1 MMNRLFPTSAVQRTL
16 SGLMVVLLV
25 LLSFGSV
32 ASAQNRSLYEG
43 PVVRRELLYRSSKLE
58 IAPAL
63 GVAFGG
69 IYEREIMVGAA
80 FRYHLTNS
88 FSVGLNANFAPVS
101 LDSSLTNNLATAN
114 PEVSREVETSFQRL
128 LTDVHVSY
136 VPIAGKINLFG
147 NHTYHYDFSVGAG
160 VGGALLSSNA
170 DDIAGF
176 KFGPALTLGM
186 RFFVSDNIAINLRT
200 SSYFYSSALAQRIV
214 VDNGVR
220 APQPFE
226 ERFRAHTI
234 GMLGISVF
242 LPGDVR
248 VSR

>member
-1 MMNRLFPTSAVQRTL
+1 MMTPLFSASVVKRAL
-16 SGLMVVLLV
+16 SGLLVALLV
-25 LLSFGSV
+25 LVSFASV
-32 ASAQNRSLYEG
+32 ASAQNRSLSEG
-43 PVVRRELLYRSSKLE
+43 PFVRRELLYRSSRVE
-58 IAPAL
+58 IAPSL

-128 LTDVHVSY
+128 LTDIHVSY

-160 VGGALLSSNA
+160 VGGALLSSDA

-176 KFGPALTLGM
+176 KFGPALTMGM

-200 SSYFYSSALAQRIV
+200 STYFYASALAQRII

>member
-1 MMNRLFPTSAVQRTL
+1 MTKRIFQ
-16 SGLMVVLLV
+16 SGALRCTMAGLLAFLVVLV
-25 LLSFGSV
+25 SFSSV
-32 ASAQNRSLYEG
+32 AAAQNRSLYEG
-43 PVVRRELLYRSSKLE
+43 PVVRRELLYRSSKVE

-63 GVAFGG
+63 GFAFGG

-88 FSVGLNANFAPVS
+88 FSVGLNANFTPVS

-160 VGGALLSSNA
+160 VGGALLASDA

-176 KFGPALTLGM
+176 KFGPALTFGM

-200 SSYFYSSALAQRIV
+200 SSYFYASALAQRIV

-220 APQPFE
+220 SPQPFD

>member
-1 MMNRLFPTSAVQRTL
+1 MMKRTPL
-16 SGLMVVLLV
+16 HARIARTALGLMAFLLV
-25 LLSFGSV
+25 SLSF
-32 ASAQNRSLYEG
+32 ASFAAAQNRSLYEG
-43 PVVRRELLYRSSKLE
+43 PVVRRELLYRSSKME

-69 IYEREIMVGAA
+69 IYQREIMAGAA

-88 FSVGLNANFAPVS
+88 FSVGLNVNYGIGM
-101 LDSSLTNNLATAN
+101 DSSLTDNLATAS
-114 PEVSREVETSFQRL
+114 PEVSRQVETSVQTL

-147 NHTYHYDFSVGAG
+147 NSTYHYDFSIGAG
-160 VGGALLSSNA
+160 VGGALLSSDA
-170 DDIAGF
+170 EDIAGF

-186 RFFVSDNIAINLRT
+186 RFFVTDNIAINLRT
-200 SSYFYSSALAQRIV
+200 TSYFYASALAQRIV

-234 GMLGISVF
+234 GMLGISIF

>member
-1 MMNRLFPTSAVQRTL
+1 MMNRTLLHATIARTAL
-16 SGLMVVLLV
+16 GFMAFLLV
-25 LLSFGSV
+25 SLSF
-32 ASAQNRSLYEG
+32 ASFAAAQNRSLYEG
-43 PVVRRELLYRSSKLE
+43 PVVRRELLYRSSKME

-69 IYEREIMVGAA
+69 IYEREIMAGAA

-88 FSVGLNANFAPVS
+88 FSVGLNVNYGIGM
-101 LDSSLTNNLATAN
+101 DSSLTNNLATAS
-114 PEVSREVETSFQRL
+114 PEVSRQVETSVQTL

-147 NHTYHYDFSVGAG
+147 NNTYHYDFSIGAG
-160 VGGALLSSNA
+160 VGGALLSSDA
-170 DDIAGF
+170 EDIAGF

-186 RFFVSDNIAINLRT
+186 RFFVTDNIAINLRT
-200 SSYFYSSALAQRIV
+200 TSYFYASALAQRIV

-234 GMLGISVF
+234 GMLGVSIF